1 MPAYLGGV
9 IAFCIFLAFF
19 IGLLSGYLIFS
30 KNKDERYYAG
40 YVDGLD
46 KAYNLRNL
54 DEAISYAKENPV
66 KIVPW
71 RIAEF

>member
-9 IAFCIFLAFF
+9 IAFFFFFSFF
-19 IGLLSGYLIFS
+19 IGLLSGYLMFS

-40 YVDGLD
+40 YADGLD

>member
-19 IGLLSGYLIFS
+19 IGLLSGYVIFS

-40 YVDGLD
+40 YTDGLD
-46 KAYNLRNL
+46 KAYKFRNL
-54 DEAISYAKENPV
+54 DEAILYAKENPA
-66 KIVPW
+66 KIALW
-71 RIAEF
+71 RTSNF